1 MSLHKLAAQIA
12 DKGRY
17 GDTELVHMNRS
28 EIETLERMLGPLTR
42 NPHTGQLE
50 AFSWKK
56 LLAGIGLAALAI
68 PTGGMSVLGGLGAAL
83 GGTAGGIVA
92 GAAPLIGGLGASL
105 AAGSLKSGD
114 KKASTAPDTEAR
126 KYIDAKNEEARKKME
141 ERGIPIVGLQS
152 IDVRPPVDLLGREQQ
167 NFKQPGVQP
176 MTGGG
181 IRSLMGY
188 AQGGMLEPEE
198 QKRNAIHAAAVAAL
212 RGEHDDPSM
221 AFTEFLKTYGPDAL
235 QQMAEGGMV
244 EDSGPGGM
252 IEGPGDGMDDMVTG
266 TLNGNQKILVSND
279 EFVIPADVVS
289 GLGNGSSEGGARFLH
304 SLMDRVRQSRTG
316 TTQQPQKIDPEA
328 MIHG

>member
-28 EIETLERMLGPLTR
+28 EIETLEKLLGPLTR

-56 LLAGIGLAALAI
+56 LLAGIALGALAI
-68 PTGGMSVLGGLGAAL
+68 PTGGMSLLGALGTAIGPTAAGLLGAA
-83 GGTAGGIVA
+83 APIVGGIGAGMAA
-92 GAAPLIGGLGASL
+92 GAFKPGE
-105 AAGSLKSGD
+105 
-114 KKASTAPDTEAR
+114 KKATANDSEAR

-141 ERGIPIVGLQS
+141 ERGIPIIGLRS
-152 IDVRPPVDLLGREQQ
+152 LDVKPQIDLLGREQQ
-167 NFKQPGVQP
+167 HFQQPGVQP

-181 IRSLMGY
+181 IKSLMGY

-198 QKRNAIHAAAVAAL
+198 QKRNAIHAAAISAL
-212 RGEHDDPSM
+212 RGEHDDPSA

-252 IEGPGDGMDDMVTG
+252 VEGPGDGMDDMVTG
-266 TLNGNQKILVSND
+266 TLNGDQKILVSND

-316 TTQQPQKIDPEA
+316 TTQQPQKINPED